1 MDVREWSLDEGQRAA
16 VADPGRLVAVTGGP
30 GSGRTRALLARC
42 LRLLEGGVPA
52 AAMQVL
58 VSSRRAVVEARGVLG
73 VAGGCRVDTVGDFCA
88 RFLRRVEGP
97 GFTLLSERE
106 SVGLLGLFLSG
117 GWPEGGDGLNDP
129 TGRRRFGVEYRAAR
143 MFAEGPGPGDVW
155 GAYLEECVRLDLYD
169 RWRVVERAAELLEED
184 PGLGLALRNGSLP
197 VAGGRRRAR
206 LGPCGTETSGGL
218 GGGSGQ
224 RHARRGRVAEDRRD
238 GGSGGLAVE
247 MVG

>member
-1 MDVREWSLDEGQRAA
+1 MDVLEWSLDEGQRAA

-42 LRLLEGGVPA
+42 LRLLEEGVPA

-58 VSSRRAVVEARGVLG
+58 VSSRRAVVEARRVLG
-73 VAGGCRVDTVGDFCA
+73 VVGGCRVDTVGDFCA
-88 RFLRRVEGP
+88 RLLRRVEGP

-117 GWPEGGDGLNDP
+117 GWPEGGDGLKDP
-129 TGRRRFGVEYRAAR
+129 TGRRRFGAEYRAAR

-155 GAYLEECVRLDLYD
+155 AAYLEECVRLDLYD
-169 RWRVVERAAELLEED
+169 RWRVVERVAETVGGG
-184 PGLGLALRNGSLP
+184 PRAGLGVAERTLP
-197 VAGGRRRAR
+197 VAGGGRRAR

-224 RHARRGRVAEDRRD
+224 RYARRGRVAED
-238 GGSGGLAVE
+238 
-247 MVG
+247 